1 MSGFLGA
8 RPVRCRSA
16 LWGLVWCGVSV
27 VVPMVEALA
36 FPAGMVEPL
45 RTAPEVMLTTASG
58 REFRLSHH
66 RGEIVAVVF
75 GYTLC
80 PDVCPM
86 TLAGLAQVRT
96 RLGRDA
102 DAVRVVFVT
111 LDSKRDTT
119 SLVTAYVRAFDP
131 TFVAL
136 TGTPRALAQVR
147 DAYGVLASRNGP
159 PGAGYRVDHS
169 SFVFVVDRAGRMR
182 FMFPAG
188 TSVEDM
194 VQGITALLRERPQ
207 L

>member
-1 MSGFLGA
+1 MSVA
-8 RPVRCRSA
+8 
-16 LWGLVWCGVSV
+16 
-27 VVPMVEALA
+27 VPMVQAPA
-36 FPAGMVEPL
+36 FPTGMVEPL
-45 RTAPEVMLTTASG
+45 RTAPEVTLTTASG

-66 RGEIVAVVF
+66 RGEIVAIVF

-86 TLAGLAQVRT
+86 TLARLAKVRT

-102 DAVRVVFVT
+102 NAVRVVFVT
-111 LDSKRDTT
+111 LDPMRDTT
-119 SLVTAYVRAFDP
+119 SRLSAYVRTFDP

-147 DAYGVLASRNGP
+147 DAYGVLAGTNGS

-169 SFVFVVDRAGRMR
+169 SFVFVVDRAGRLR

-188 TSVEDM
+188 TSVEDIM
-194 VQGITALLRERPQ
+194 QGITALLRSHSQP
-207 L
+207 

>member
-1 MSGFLGA
+1 MALRSVLG
-8 RPVRCRSA
+8 
-16 LWGLVWCGVSV
+16 GLVGCGVSV
-27 VVPMVEALA
+27 AVPMVQALA
-36 FPAGMVEPL
+36 RPSGMVEPL
-45 RTAPEVMLTTASG
+45 RTAPDVTLTTASG

-66 RGEIVAVVF
+66 RGQIVAIVF
-75 GYTLC
+75 GYTRC
-80 PDVCPM
+80 PDTCPV
-86 TLAGLAQVRT
+86 TLAGLAQVRA

-111 LDSKRDTT
+111 LDPERDRA
-119 SLVTAYVRAFDP
+119 SRVSAYVQTFDP

-147 DAYGVLASRNGP
+147 DAYGVLASRNGS

-188 TSVEDM
+188 ISVEDM
-194 VQGITALLRERPQ
+194 LDGITALIR
-207 L
+207 

>member
-1 MSGFLGA
+1 MALRSVLG
-8 RPVRCRSA
+8 
-16 LWGLVWCGVSV
+16 GLVGCGVSV
-27 VVPMVEALA
+27 AVPMVQALA
-36 FPAGMVEPL
+36 LPSGMVEPL
-45 RTAPEVMLTTASG
+45 RTAPDVALTTASG

-66 RGEIVAVVF
+66 RGEVVAIVF

-86 TLAGLAQVRT
+86 TLAGLAEVRT

-111 LDSKRDTT
+111 LDPERDTT
-119 SLVTAYVRAFDP
+119 SRVSAYVGAFDP

-147 DAYGVLASRNGP
+147 DAYGVRASRNGP

-188 TSVEDM
+188 ISVEDM
-194 VQGITALLRERPQ
+194 LDGITALIR
-207 L
+207 